1 MERPQQRA
9 ILLGK
14 EGSALKKLATASR
27 AEMEAFL
34 GRPVYLALSV
44 KIREKWRS
52 DDSTLQQLGY

>member
-1 MERPQQRA
+1 MQRA

-27 AEMEAFL
+27 AELEAFL

-44 KIREKWRS
+44 KIREKWRT